1 MVFAAAAL
9 VVSLAFFVV
18 SVLMVIG
25 SKGRLKDANGIVQKA
40 EDIAS
45 QSQSSCALAEE
56 KVLRMREELDQRI
69 ESHERVVGVL
79 IKERDRWR
87 DAAAQV
93 DEAHDGTVL
102 IYQRTILTL
111 QNAKGRQMDEKDK
124 RDMKAATQA
133 FFETLERKKRLP
145 VSDLKKVEEESGWTS
160 ERIA

>member
-1 MVFAAAAL
+1 
-9 VVSLAFFVV
+9 
-18 SVLMVIG
+18 
-25 SKGRLKDANGIVQKA
+25 
-40 EDIAS
+40 
-45 QSQSSCALAEE
+45 
-56 KVLRMREELDQRI
+56 MREELDQRI